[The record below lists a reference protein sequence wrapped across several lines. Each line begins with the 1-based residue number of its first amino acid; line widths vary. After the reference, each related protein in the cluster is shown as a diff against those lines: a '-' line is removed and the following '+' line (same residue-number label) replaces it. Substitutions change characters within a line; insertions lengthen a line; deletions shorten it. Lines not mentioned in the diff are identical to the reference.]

1 MSVVTLQLG
10 QCGTQIGHA
19 LFETLARETE
29 VDQAS
34 GKSPLFDTFFR
45 QPDEQRTD
53 NKKKRHARSVLVDM
67 EPKVVDRAVVS
78 AASSS
83 TKWCYAPGCCFSQQS
98 GSGNNWARGYNS
110 YGPTYVNDV
119 CDLVRREAERADYL
133 GGFLMLQSMA
143 GGTGAGLGTYIAEAI
158 RDSFPSSFLMN
169 HCIWPYQSGEVIVQ
183 NYNSLLTLAHLAEV
197 SDGIMLVENSALH
210 STCQRLLNIER
221 PSFMD
226 MNAVAARAL
235 SSALLPASYRPI
247 AGGTSQS
254 GRPVTLF
261 GDIVEKLC
269 CHPAYRLLSLRSLP
283 QMPAGS
289 IDFTTFTW
297 PAILRRLQQMQVTG
311 SLLEEGL
318 RWDVKVNSSD
328 NVHGRQVNKSLAA
341 MLVLRSE
348 SPESVAGLSTP
359 AKATALFLLRIPWC
373 TQKSE
378 GSVLLSI
385 AGPSLNVPRRALRQ
399 KQSCEQKPVA

>member
-1 MSVVTLQLG
+1 
-10 QCGTQIGHA
+10 
-19 LFETLARETE
+19 
-29 VDQAS
+29 
-34 GKSPLFDTFFR
+34 
-45 QPDEQRTD
+45 
-53 NKKKRHARSVLVDM
+53 M
-67 EPKVVDRAVVS
+67 EPKVVDRAIVS

-110 YGPTYVNDV
+110 YGPTHVNNV

-221 PSFMD
+221 PSFTD

-247 AGGTSQS
+247 TGGTGQS

-297 PAILRRLQQMQVTG
+297 PAILRRLHQMQITG

-328 NVHGRQVNKSLAA
+328 SVQGRQVNKSLAA
-341 MLVLRSE
+341 MLVLRGQGARQADASMF
-348 SPESVAGLSTP
+348 SHPGLYTPWAIQPLSVASSP
-359 AKATALFLLRIPWC
+359 NRFAKFEMSA
-373 TQKSE
+373 S
-378 GSVLLSI
+378 LLS
-385 AGPSLNVPRRALRQ
+385 ND
-399 KQSCEQKPVA
+399 QSCANLIRSMQDKAYSMFDAGAYLHQYQQFGIEKQDFEGCFARIEDIYASYKAL